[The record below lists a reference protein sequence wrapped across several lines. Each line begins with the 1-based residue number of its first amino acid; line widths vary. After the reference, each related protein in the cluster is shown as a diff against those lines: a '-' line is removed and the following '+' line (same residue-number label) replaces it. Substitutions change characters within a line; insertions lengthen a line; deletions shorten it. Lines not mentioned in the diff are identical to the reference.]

1 MASRQSLKGA
11 WKPQGGEMR
20 LMLLRLLDK
29 IREAGV
35 IDEQRLA
42 AELESDPD
50 TVRRLIESLLEQ
62 GYVEPITKS
71 SIDCRRCPLR
81 RTCPGGRSRAHL
93 PRTTFTAFRLTQAG
107 MRYRRTLKAQ
117 TAK

>member
-1 MASRQSLKGA
+1 MASRQSLKVV
-11 WKPQGGEMR
+11 WKLQGGEMR

-29 IREAGV
+29 IGEAGV

-42 AELESDPD
+42 AELESDPG
-50 TVRRLIESLLEQ
+50 TVRRLIKPLLEQ
-62 GYVEPITKS
+62 GYVAPVAKS

-93 PRTTFTAFRLTQAG
+93 PRTTFTAFRLTQAAAPS
-107 MRYRRTLKAQ
+107 TKV
-117 TAK
+117 